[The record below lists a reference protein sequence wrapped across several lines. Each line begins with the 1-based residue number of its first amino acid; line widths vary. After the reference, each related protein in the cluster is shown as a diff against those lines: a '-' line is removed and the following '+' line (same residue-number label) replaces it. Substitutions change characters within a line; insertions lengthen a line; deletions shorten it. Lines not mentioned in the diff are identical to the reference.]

1 MQPLP
6 TILIV
11 GAIVWLVVYTLATN
25 GSSIAA
31 TIMACAAMFAV
42 LMLLI
47 REREGLA
54 QRKDPV
60 RYSPIENATGAP
72 SGFVTPLTHSGTSF
86 VDTPAKGYT
95 APFTIPSA
103 TNPLMNVLPPD
114 NGVYGNKPPAAPA
127 FNRKVEQR
135 INDEVIQDVAGEGM
149 INENELQNPDYTK
162 SLIYQDLGAE
172 ISLAD
177 SMRVFNAQPST
188 TTPNDQNGFAEFC
201 FGSLGQCAKGGELFC
216 KNPSIPAR
224 KDPSENVA
232 PPLYRTS
239 GQDVLQKPKKA

>member
-1 MQPLP
+1 M
-6 TILIV
+6 IV
-11 GAIVWLVVYTLATN
+11 GAIVWIVVYTLATN

-47 REREGLA
+47 REREGLV
-54 QRKDPV
+54 QRRDPV
-60 RYSPIENATGAP
+60 RYSTIDNATGEP
-72 SGFVTPLTHSGTSF
+72 SGFSTPMTQSGTAF
-86 VDTPAKGYT
+86 VDTAPKGFT
-95 APFTIPSA
+95 APLTVPSA
-103 TNPLMNVLPPD
+103 TNPLMNVLPPN
-114 NGVYGNKPPAAPA
+114 NGAYGNRPPAAPS

-135 INDEVIQDVAGEGM
+135 INDEVIQNVAAKGM

-201 FGSLGQCAKGGELFC
+201 FGSLGQCVKGGELFC
-216 KNPSIPAR
+216 NNPSIPLR
-224 KDPSENVA
+224 KDPRENVA
-232 PPLYRTS
+232 EPLYRTS
-239 GQDVLQKPKKA
+239 GQDVLQKHPKA